1 MAKIIF
7 SPLVADV
14 AGKLGPVVF
23 QRGPGGAMIRA
34 AAAARPRMSA
44 RLQTARAD
52 LAEAARAWEALD
64 LTTRTLWASIG
75 RPYDPASA
83 GPGLAFT
90 LGRRA
95 FIRYA
100 VQYIHFGRTVPTS
113 PTSWPFSEVSRAWL
127 TWDPDS
133 QGQFI
138 WWYPI
143 GRTAAD
149 FRIWLQAAPNY
160 PQYSTRAP
168 WLLAYDTATMPKNQV
183 LPGSSPPVYYLE
195 PAYFARFE
203 RYGTTVLW
211 RMRVTGIHDTG
222 TVFSFDDGLATLT
235 FE

>member
-1 MAKIIF
+1 MAKIVF

-34 AAAARPRMSA
+34 AAATRPRMSA

-52 LAEAARAWEALD
+52 LDEAARAWEALD

-100 VQYIHFGRTVPTS
+100 IQYFHFGRPVPTS

-133 QGQFI
+133 QGKFI
-138 WWYPI
+138 WWWPI
-143 GRTAAD
+143 GGTAAD

-160 PQYSTRAP
+160 PQYSTRSP

-211 RMRVTGIHDTG
+211 RMRVTGIHDSG

>member
-34 AAAARPRMSA
+34 AAATRPRASA
-44 RLQTARAD
+44 RQQASRAD
-52 LAEAARAWEALD
+52 LAAAARAWETLD

-113 PTSWPFSEVSRAWL
+113 PTSWPFLDLARALL

-143 GRTAAD
+143 GATAAD

-195 PAYFARFE
+195 PAYFAKFQ
-203 RYGTTVLW
+203 RYGNGTTW
-211 RMRVTGIHDTG
+211 RMRVTGIHDDG
-222 TVFSFDDGLATLT
+222 RVMDFDDGRAYLF

>member
-34 AAAARPRMSA
+34 ASAARPRMSA

-113 PTSWPFSEVSRAWL
+113 PTSWPFLDLARALL

-133 QGQFI
+133 QGQFL

-143 GRTAAD
+143 GATAAD
-149 FRIWLQAAPNY
+149 FRIWLQAAPHY

-195 PAYFARFE
+195 PAYFAKFQ
-203 RYGTTVLW
+203 RYGNGTTW
-211 RMRVTGIHDTG
+211 RMRVTGIHDDG
-222 TVFSFDDGLATLT
+222 RVMDFDDGRAYLF

>member
-34 AAAARPRMSA
+34 AATTRPRISA

-52 LAEAARAWEALD
+52 LAEAARAWDALD

-100 VQYIHFGRTVPTS
+100 VQYIHFARTVPTS
-113 PTSWPFSEVSRAWL
+113 PTSWPFMDLARALL

-138 WWYPI
+138 WWHPI
-143 GRTAAD
+143 GGTAAD

-168 WLLAYDTATMPKNQV
+168 WILAYDTATMPKNQI
-183 LPGSSPPVYYLE
+183 LPGSSPPVYYLD
-195 PAYFARFE
+195 PAYFAKFE
-203 RYGTTVLW
+203 RYGNGTTW
-211 RMRVTGIHDTG
+211 RMRVTGIYDDG
-222 TVFSFDDGLATLT
+222 RVMDFDDGRAYLF